1 MNKKCIWVLCV
12 MAVLIITME
21 YFIKEAV
28 ISLKRN
34 GLMSIASITTV
45 ALSLLILG
53 MFLIMVLNLNNMA
66 SNLESQVQ
74 VSVYLQEGLSD
85 VEIREVGTRIT
96 KIPGVNQV
104 LFIDKEEAMNRF
116 KERLGEQQS
125 ILQALD
131 GNNPLPNAFEV
142 KMDKPKRVKPVAQT
156 ISQFKGVEN
165 AKFGQEV
172 VEQLFSLTKMIRVFG
187 VILIAFLALA
197 ALFIISNT
205 IRITVF
211 ARRKEIGIMKYVGA
225 TDWFIRWPFLLEG
238 IILGFGGALVA
249 VVLLNRTYGALI
261 HQVYESLAFLP
272 LIPQY
277 PFITN
282 ISILLLLVGTGIGAL
297 GSTISLRKFMRV

>member
-1 MNKKCIWVLCV
+1 MV
-12 MAVLIITME
+12 MKIRTME

-142 KMDKPKRVKPVAQT
+142 KMDKPERVKPVAQT

-187 VILIAFLALA
+187 VILIGFLALA